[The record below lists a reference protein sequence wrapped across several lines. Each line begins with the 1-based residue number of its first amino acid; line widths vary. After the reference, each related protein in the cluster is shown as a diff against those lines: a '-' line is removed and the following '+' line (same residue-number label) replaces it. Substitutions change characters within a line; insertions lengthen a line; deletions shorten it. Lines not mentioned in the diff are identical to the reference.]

1 MKNKA
6 KTEFVSGG
14 VLSSPSPSFRPPP
27 PPSFRPPPPP
37 MSPPAILPTHDDLKD
52 KDDSDDD
59 GEKIEEKAGPEK
71 SAKEIAACAEEAKEK
86 EEEEKE
92 EEKEKEKEKEKKE
105 KEKEKEKKEEKEEEE
120 TSDEEESEWEWTE
133 EEEEEEGEEWE
144 AKEESWQNILSTA
157 KGPTTFKA
165 EFSIK
170 IPVK

>member
-1 MKNKA
+1 
-6 KTEFVSGG
+6 
-14 VLSSPSPSFRPPP
+14 
-27 PPSFRPPPPP
+27 
-37 MSPPAILPTHDDLKD
+37 MSPPAIFTTHDLKD
-52 KDDSDDD
+52 KDDSD
-59 GEKIEEKAGPEK
+59 EKIQEKAIPEK
-71 SAKEIAACAEEAKEK
+71 SAKEISACAEEAKEK

-92 EEKEKEKEKEKKE
+92 KEKGKEK
-105 KEKEKEKKEEKEEEE
+105 EEE

>member
-1 MKNKA
+1 MITQGANKVNEKQA

-14 VLSSPSPSFRPPP
+14 VLSSPSPSCRPPP

-37 MSPPAILPTHDDLKD
+37 MSPPAILTTHDLKD

-59 GEKIEEKAGPEK
+59 GEKIREKSGPEK

-86 EEEEKE
+86 EE
-92 EEKEKEKEKEKKE
+92 KEKEKEEKDEEEKKE
-105 KEKEKEKKEEKEEEE
+105 KEEEVES
-120 TSDEEESEWEWTE
+120 SDEEESEWEWTEE

>member
-1 MKNKA
+1 
-6 KTEFVSGG
+6 
-14 VLSSPSPSFRPPP
+14 
-27 PPSFRPPPPP
+27 
-37 MSPPAILPTHDDLKD
+37 MSPPAILTTHDLKD
-52 KDDSDDD
+52 KDDSYDA
-59 GEKIEEKAGPEK
+59 GEKIREKSIPEK

-92 EEKEKEKEKEKKE
+92 KEKDEKEKEKEKEEE
-105 KEKEKEKKEEKEEEE
+105 KEKKEEEE

>member
-1 MKNKA
+1 
-6 KTEFVSGG
+6 
-14 VLSSPSPSFRPPP
+14 
-27 PPSFRPPPPP
+27 
-37 MSPPAILPTHDDLKD
+37 MSPPAILTTHDLKD
-52 KDDSDDD
+52 EDDSDDA
-59 GEKIEEKAGPEK
+59 GEKIQEKARPEK
-71 SAKEIAACAEEAKEK
+71 SAKEIAACAEEAKKK

-92 EEKEKEKEKEKKE
+92 K
-105 KEKEKEKKEEKEEEE
+105 EKEEEE